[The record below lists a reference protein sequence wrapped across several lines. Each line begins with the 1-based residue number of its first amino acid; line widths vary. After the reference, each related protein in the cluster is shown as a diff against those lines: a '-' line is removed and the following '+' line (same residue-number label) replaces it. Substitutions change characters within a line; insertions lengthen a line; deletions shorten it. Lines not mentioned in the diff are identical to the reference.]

1 MGLELLHVST
11 TNTLNLLAILENHKG
26 GHGVHAQ
33 VLCHGL
39 QLVHVH
45 LDKPNVWVLLAELS
59 DDGGNGL
66 AGTTPR
72 SEEVDDDG
80 AGGGEGFEDDGAVGR
95 MLELDINCAEDMFSY
110 LSISETFPWAMMGA
124 EEFRVLRNT
133 RTAMRGQFQ
142 FRYFHYDA
150 ATGL

>member
-1 MGLELLHVST
+1 
-11 TNTLNLLAILENHKG
+11 
-26 GHGVHAQ
+26 
-33 VLCHGL
+33 
-39 QLVHVH
+39 
-45 LDKPNVWVLLAELS
+45 LLAELS

-150 ATGL
+150 ATRL